1 MGLFLLFRK
10 CFSTKVRGHER
21 LGLDGEKQ
29 EAVANTHFA
38 KHITSFIGHQLR
50 YVIPDNELQHRTS
63 GLVLVL
69 NRIHCF
75 MNQIFLVFV
84 VSTCAMNRIGFP
96 PKN

>member
-1 MGLFLLFRK
+1 MLFGK

-21 LGLDGEKQ
+21 LGLDGEGQ
-29 EAVANTHFA
+29 ESLANTRFA

-50 YVIPDNELQHRTS
+50 YLIPVNELQHRIS

-75 MNQIFLVFV
+75 MNQVLLVFV
-84 VSTCAMNRIGFP
+84 VSTGAMNRIGSP